1 MQDIAIQDEEE
12 RRDDEQARID
22 LAVRMLGHEARTHI
36 ITFCTGLSQ
45 DRIRKI
51 WCKRFRSAGAQHR
64 GARRRRGKSPS
75 SIEFFMRNP
84 WIQAEASLLAHILAH
99 WSLLRILPDLSTL
112 PAPCEDRLELGER
125 FCAAFEEFQSISPDS
140 RISFEHAWSLLAT
153 LTERDDLLLLLD
165 CAECRSIYVHDA
177 LALDARRCP
186 ACRVGPRREGGR
198 GRGRG
203 QASAAS

>member
-1 MQDIAIQDEEE
+1 MTHEEE
-12 RRDDEQARID
+12 SRDDEQARVD

-36 ITFCTGLSQ
+36 ITSCTGLSQ

-51 WCKRFRSAGAQHR
+51 WCRRFRSAGPEHR

-84 WIQAEASLLAHILAH
+84 WVQAEASLLALIFAH
-99 WSLLRILPDLSTL
+99 WELLNILPDLSTR
-112 PAPCEDRLELGER
+112 PVTFEDGVELGER
-125 FCAAFEEFQSISPDS
+125 FCEAFEEFQAISPDS

-153 LTERDDLLLLLD
+153 LAERDDLLLLD

-177 LALDARRCP
+177 LALDGRRCP
-186 ACRVGPRREGGR
+186 ACRVTPRHGR
-198 GRGRG
+198 RSGRRG
-203 QASAAS
+203 FETGA